1 MGRKQSEEVAY
12 TKKQIVQSARFT
24 PMQRDVLTALLDD
37 EATYTVAEANQI
49 LKQFTTKEV
58 V

>member
-1 MGRKQSEEVAY
+1 MGRKQSEEATY
-12 TKKQIVQSARFT
+12 TKKQIVQSTRFT
-24 PMQRDVLTALLDD
+24 PIQRDVLTALLDNG
-37 EATYTVAEANQI
+37 ATYTVAEANQI